1 MTDAAPGRSS
11 APRKRRTRPFVVIA
25 SVLVVLI
32 VGFFVADA
40 AAKAYAGSQI
50 KAKLVAA
57 MGLPASTEVTVDFG
71 SGPILFQA
79 LSGSLSFVD
88 IRVPKL
94 AFGALVGAA
103 DIRAT
108 GVPLDTSQPLE
119 TLTVSYAVTATN
131 LEALAGNLS
140 NLKVDSIAMR
150 SPEVVATASLPLFGI
165 AVPVGLGLTP
175 SVSAGKLDFTP
186 TTIDV
191 AGQTFTS
198 QQLQASPVF
207 GSLATTLLQ
216 QQSLCI
222 AQYLPKALTARSAH
236 VVGSTLV
243 LTFTGNGAVL
253 GGSAFT
259 TKGSCS

>member
-1 MTDAAPGRSS
+1 M
-11 APRKRRTRPFVVIA
+11 RPFLAIA
-25 SVLVVLI
+25 SVLLVLI

-40 AAKAYAGSQI
+40 AAKAYAGAQI

-79 LSGSLSFVD
+79 LAGSLSSVD
-88 IRVPKL
+88 VRVPKL

-119 TLTVSYAVTATN
+119 TLTVSYAVTATK
-131 LEALAGNLS
+131 LQALAGNLTS
-140 NLKVDSIAMR
+140 LKLDSIAMR
-150 SPEVVATASLPLFGI
+150 SPEIVATASLPLFGI

-186 TTIDV
+186 TTIEV
-191 AGQTFTS
+191 AGQTFTA
-198 QQLQASPVF
+198 QQLRASPVF

-216 QQSLCI
+216 QQSLCV
-222 AQYLPKALTARSAH
+222 AQYLPKALTARSVN

-253 GGSAFT
+253 GGSDVT